1 MNLKWPS
8 NGSFSANLLILA
20 VGGVVGSG
28 LTWSFRPG
36 GLFGTSSAVFEA
48 APKTR
53 PSASDTAPVRRSGGP
68 RIFPPPVTEAS
79 IEQMSALERG
89 EHFRELGAEAALSDI
104 SSALEQSEGI
114 TSKKDQLDFL
124 RGVFSE
130 WAENDPEGALSHAQS
145 QFPAG
150 TLQSELTGLAM
161 NKWGYEHPREAWLW
175 AEGNLEGPLKNR
187 ALTDLVIGWT
197 RQSPADAA
205 KWLEDSGLTSS
216 SLFTALPRT
225 WAESDPAA
233 ALDWVRGLPA
243 GRARDQAK
251 IAVADSFA
259 ADDPVAAVKA
269 FAPEIEASSKPA
281 TDSPVAATEPTTPGS
296 EAEPKPAVDDSVTST
311 EGSTPEIEA
320 GSNPDLVV
328 TLTNR
333 WASTDPAAVAEW
345 VNGLPE
351 GQARMEAAATLATV
365 WAARDIQ
372 AAIDWSRTIGDAA
385 LLQQVTSH
393 LGTTWGAI
401 EPHKALEWL
410 GTLPP
415 DQAAEGT
422 RGAFYSWAATDPVGL
437 EQWIGETAGSPMND
451 QGRRSLADVRSQ
463 SDPAGAMNL
472 ALGLSS
478 PEVRDDVMARYYRKW
493 AAASPAD
500 AGDWYDMNAS
510 KLPPTTRDR
519 LAAETGKPS
528 APEAPITPGR
538 RPSIGG
544 ISGL

>member
-1 MNLKWPS
+1 MKLKWPH
-8 NGSFSANLLILA
+8 NGSFPANLLILA

-28 LTWSFRPG
+28 MTWSFRSG
-36 GLFGTSSAVFEA
+36 GLFGTPSAVVEA
-48 APKTR
+48 APKSR
-53 PSASDTAPVRRSGGP
+53 PPASDTAPVRRSGGP
-68 RIFPPPVTEAS
+68 RISQSQATEVS
-79 IEQMSALERG
+79 VEQMSALERG
-89 EHFRELGAEAALSDI
+89 EYFRKLGAEAALGDI
-104 SSALEQSEGI
+104 ASALVQAEGM
-114 TSKKDQLDFL
+114 TSKSDQLDFL
-124 RGVFSE
+124 RGVFSK

-205 KWLEDSGLTSS
+205 TWLVDSGLTTT

-259 ADDPVAAVKA
+259 ADDPVAAAEA
-269 FAPEIEASSKPA
+269 FAPEIEARSKPA
-281 TDSPVAATEPTTPGS
+281 A
-296 EAEPKPAVDDSVTST
+296 DDSVAAA
-311 EGSTPEIEA
+311 EAFAPEIEA
-320 GSNPDLVV
+320 GSNADLVV

-365 WAARDIQ
+365 WAARDIK
-372 AAIDWSRTIGDAA
+372 AAVNWSRTIGDAA

-393 LGTTWGAI
+393 LGTTWGAL

-415 DQAAEGT
+415 NQAAEGT

-437 EQWIGETAGSPMND
+437 EQWIGETGVGPMND

-463 SDPAGAMNL
+463 SDPAAAMNL
-472 ALGLSS
+472 ALGLSA

-500 AGDWYDMNAS
+500 AGDWYDMNSS

-519 LAAETGKPS
+519 LAAGAGKNS
-528 APEAPITPGR
+528 APIAPVSPGR
-538 RPSIGG
+538 RPSPGG
-544 ISGL
+544 IDGF

>member
-1 MNLKWPS
+1 MKLKWPP
-8 NGSFSANLLILA
+8 NGSFSANLFILA
-20 VGGVVGSG
+20 VGGLVGSG
-28 LTWSFRPG
+28 MTWSFRPG
-36 GLFGTSSAVFEA
+36 GLFGTPSAVVEA
-48 APKTR
+48 APKSR
-53 PSASDTAPVRRSGGP
+53 PSASDTAPARRSGGP
-68 RIFPPPVTEAS
+68 RISPPQATEAAV
-79 IEQMSALERG
+79 EQMSTLERG
-89 EHFRELGAEAALSDI
+89 EYFRKLGAEAALNDVA
-104 SSALEQSEGI
+104 SALEQAEAM
-114 TSKKDQLDFL
+114 TSKSDQLDFL
-124 RGVFSE
+124 RGVFSK

-175 AEGNLEGPLKNR
+175 ADGNLEGPLKDR

-205 KWLEDSGLTSS
+205 KWLVDSGLTSS

-243 GRARDQAK
+243 GRAKDQAE
-251 IAVADSFA
+251 IAAVDSFA
-259 ADDPVAAVKA
+259 ADDPVAAAEA
-269 FAPEIEASSKPA
+269 FAPEIEA
-281 TDSPVAATEPTTPGS
+281 
-296 EAEPKPAVDDSVTST
+296 
-311 EGSTPEIEA
+311 
-320 GSNPDLVV
+320 GSNADLVV
-328 TLTNR
+328 ALTNR

-345 VNGLPE
+345 VGRLPE

-365 WAARDIQ
+365 WAARDIK
-372 AAIDWSRTIGDAA
+372 AAVKWSRTIGDAA

-415 DQAAEGT
+415 NQAVEGT
-422 RGAFYSWAATDPVGL
+422 KGAFYSWAATDPVGL
-437 EQWIGETAGSPMND
+437 EQWIGETGVGPMND

-463 SDPAGAMNL
+463 SNPAAAMNL
-472 ALGLSS
+472 ALGLSA

-510 KLPPTTRDR
+510 KLPPTIRDR
-519 LAAETGKPS
+519 LAAEAGKNTATA
-528 APEAPITPGR
+528 APVIPGR
-538 RPSIGG
+538 RPASGA
-544 ISGL
+544 ISGF